1 MQIPFSGQ
9 MKKKRPEKREAKEM
23 QEKKPKKGEKREEI
37 VSKEAL
43 DTQEMPS
50 KRIKKC
56 TRNKSLK
63 LKVQKL
69 IQVRK

>member
-1 MQIPFSGQ
+1 
-9 MKKKRPEKREAKEM
+9 MKKKRPERREAKEM
-23 QEKKPKKGEKREEI
+23 QEKKPKKGEKREVI
-37 VSKEAL
+37 VSKGAL
-43 DTQEMPS
+43 DTKKMPW

-69 IQVRK
+69 VQVRK

>member
-1 MQIPFSGQ
+1 
-9 MKKKRPEKREAKEM
+9 M
-23 QEKKPKKGEKREEI
+23 QEKKPKKGEKREVI
-37 VSKEAL
+37 VSKGAL
-43 DTQEMPS
+43 DTKKMPW

-69 IQVRK
+69 VQVRK